1 MQADSSQDGR
11 TSMWRVRYSRSPFGL
26 RVGVNRTVSERGKA
40 RSSKTDGN
48 YERGQNQ
55 GDTLHYVHY
64 VLPHYRGKL
73 HSACPCVPIWRAAPP
88 STMMIVPDPSKQSEQ
103 N

>member
-1 MQADSSQDGR
+1 
-11 TSMWRVRYSRSPFGL
+11 MWRVLHSRSVCGPL
-26 RVGVNRTVSERGKA
+26 VGAKRTVSERGKA

-64 VLPHYRGKL
+64 VLPHYRGRLSVSLPMRTNMARRTPK
-73 HSACPCVPIWRAAPP
+73 HN
-88 STMMIVPDPSKQSEQ
+88 E
-103 N
+103 